1 MIRILSRSLL
11 LLLALA
17 PALPAGT
24 ATAASAAATAASAA
38 TAAAPVAVTAGAV
51 SGSAA
56 DGRHRAAGPDP
67 IVFVHGWNSDGATWR
82 TMADR
87 FQADGWPADHL
98 DRWTYD
104 ATQSNTTTAARLAEE
119 IDRVLHRTGATKV
132 DLVTHSMGALSS
144 RYYLRNLEGAAKVD
158 AWVSLAGPNH
168 GTDAARW
175 CGGAPCVEMRPGSE
189 FLNSLNAGDETPG
202 SARYATWRSPC
213 DMIISPSESVALSG
227 AVNTV
232 TACLGHSDLHGDQTV
247 YEQVKTHIG

>member
-17 PALPAGT
+17 PALPAAT
-24 ATAASAAATAASAA
+24 AASATAASAAVTAGAASAA
-38 TAAAPVAVTAGAV
+38 D
-51 SGSAA
+51 S
-56 DGRHRAAGPDP
+56 RHRAARPDP

-104 ATQSNTTTAARLAEE
+104 ATQSNATTAARLAEE
-119 IDRVLHRTGATKV
+119 IDRVLRRTGATKA
-132 DLVTHSMGALSS
+132 DLVTHSMGGLSS
-144 RYYLRNLEGAAKVD
+144 RYYLRNLEGTAKVD

-213 DMIISPSESVALSG
+213 DLIISPRDSVALSG

-247 YEQVKTHIG
+247 YEQVKRHIS